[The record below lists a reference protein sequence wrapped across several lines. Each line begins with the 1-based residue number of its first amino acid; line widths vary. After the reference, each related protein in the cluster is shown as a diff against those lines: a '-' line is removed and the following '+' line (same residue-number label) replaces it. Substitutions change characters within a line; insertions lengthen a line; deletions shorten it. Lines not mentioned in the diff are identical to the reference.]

1 MEFQCCQCQTEFN
14 SANNSPYVLP
24 SCGHSVCYKC
34 VEQYICGGQQ
44 LKCKEDGIECNVH
57 RDQKCFPQNQSIL
70 TMLKKRQSSAKTLAT
85 YQTPDDEHS
94 QNSTK
99 EMAEHFSEKS
109 TSQFTPTEAPPKT
122 SICQLHQK
130 ELELICQEDGQCIC
144 VNCALFGPHKFH
156 NYLPIDQFL
165 KQIELTVN
173 EISCLY
179 KQIQNERNNKEQLEQ
194 LLSLGFHQQLC
205 CIKSK
210 IDLYFSDLNKQI
222 DEIKMQTLYKI
233 NQAYEN
239 SQEIIL
245 NKIDDEF
252 SLLQIEADQWLN
264 QASYQL
270 SQLVEESQQL
280 KFRKFD
286 QIIINSGQTILK
298 QFNLIKE
305 SITTSIDST
314 QKSHQIQVPIQVI
327 SNYISQLMGLNT
339 NKYETNKQDTVLLL
353 PSNLSDKSQSNDQ
366 SDFLVPERQITE
378 EAIKVIEKKPLK
390 IDVGKLKRNSGVF
403 SPSQYP
409 TQPTSPAYDVA
420 KQINF
425 NSVQSQFSKQ
435 KERSATLSNCELL
448 ETSQILVQ
456 KQSKF
461 SNTIQNSNQKQPKK
475 FTNNQKMNEKLSQ
488 TLTVIHQD
496 KNEIIDLSQIDFND
510 QIIQILG
517 EYLKGT
523 QNIKVLKLS
532 KCLIVDD
539 LFHKLILNLAESKI
553 HTLHLQQNLLTE
565 KSLDHILV
573 FLKQHPETQLRLYY
587 MNQNSII
594 ASKAKKK
601 MDELKKYG
609 VQISL

>member
-14 SANNSPYVLP
+14 QASYSPFVLP

-34 VEQYICGGQQ
+34 VQQYISGGQQ

-70 TMLKKRQSSAKTLAT
+70 TMLKKRQSSAKSLTT
-85 YQTPDDEHS
+85 FQTPDDQHS

-99 EMAEHFSEKS
+99 EMGECFSEKS
-109 TSQFTPTEAPPKT
+109 TSQFLSTEVIPKT

-156 NYLPIDQFL
+156 NYLPIEQFL

-179 KQIQNERNNKEQLEQ
+179 KQIQNERNNKEQLEK
-194 LLSLGFHQQLC
+194 LLLLGFNQQLC

-222 DEIKMQTLYKI
+222 DEIKIQTLHKI

-245 NKIDDEF
+245 NKIDSEF
-252 SLLQIEADQWLN
+252 SHLQIEADQWLN

-270 SQLVEESQQL
+270 SQLVDESQQS

-305 SITTSIDST
+305 SITILIDST
-314 QKSHQIQVPIQVI
+314 QKSHEIQVPIQVI
-327 SNYISQLMGLNT
+327 SNYISQLMGLNN
-339 NKYETNKQDTVLLL
+339 NKYENTKQDSIGLL
-353 PSNLSDKSQSNDQ
+353 PSDLSDKNLQNEQSE
-366 SDFLVPERQITE
+366 FLLIDRQPTE
-378 EAIKVIEKKPLK
+378 EIIKITEKKPLK
-390 IDVGKLKRNSGVF
+390 IEVGKVKRNSGVF
-403 SPSQYP
+403 SPSQQP
-409 TQPTSPAYDVA
+409 TQPTSPAYDVS

-435 KERSATLSNCELL
+435 KERSATLSNSELL

-461 SNTIQNSNQKQPKK
+461 NNGIQNSNQKQPKK

-488 TLTVIHQD
+488 TLTIIHQD

-532 KCLIVDD
+532 KCLLVDD
-539 LFHKLILNLAESKI
+539 LFQKLIINLSESTI

-565 KSLDHILV
+565 KSLDYILV
-573 FLKQHPETQLRLYY
+573 HLKQNPQSQLRLFY

-601 MDELKKYG
+601 IDELKKYG